1 MPHWFLKNGRIE
13 SSMIYL
19 GSDHAGFE
27 LKESIKEEL
36 AKKGIN
42 YLDLGTDSLKSVDYP
57 DYALKV
63 AEKVKS
69 DEDKNSFGILVCGT
83 GIGMDIAANKVDGI
97 RAALVHDE
105 YTAEVAKAHNN
116 ANIITMGGR
125 TTTPTEAA
133 RYIDKFMSSQYED
146 GRHENRISKISS
158 IEKLNI

>member
-1 MPHWFLKNGRIE
+1 MPHLFLKNGRIE

-97 RAALVHDE
+97 RAALVHD
-105 YTAEVAKAHNN
+105 
-116 ANIITMGGR
+116 
-125 TTTPTEAA
+125 
-133 RYIDKFMSSQYED
+133 
-146 GRHENRISKISS
+146 
-158 IEKLNI
+158 